1 MVIIWSVFYFYKS
14 VLPGAQTNGA
24 VEVFIKPGSHTHVLD
39 SVLQITDEPVHSSLQ
54 SHDES
59 RGFSERNKLLEL
71 FNEII
76 MCENDKSIFETTF
89 IITMRICCSF
99 CFNLSLILHTIS
111 LFICSINIYSVLKPR
126 QLIKT
131 TLCNTD

>member
-1 MVIIWSVFYFYKS
+1 VFYFYKS

-59 RGFSERNKLLEL
+59 RGFSGNEEYRSINGIISNIICSL
-71 FNEII
+71 FN
-76 MCENDKSIFETTF
+76 K
-89 IITMRICCSF
+89 
-99 CFNLSLILHTIS
+99 
-111 LFICSINIYSVLKPR
+111 
-126 QLIKT
+126 
-131 TLCNTD
+131 

>member
-1 MVIIWSVFYFYKS
+1 MFYFYKS

-59 RGFSERNKLLEL
+59 RGFSERNKQ
-71 FNEII
+71 
-76 MCENDKSIFETTF
+76 
-89 IITMRICCSF
+89 RW
-99 CFNLSLILHTIS
+99 
-111 LFICSINIYSVLKPR
+111 YSMQYHYLYAYK
-126 QLIKT
+126 KYS
-131 TLCNTD
+131 